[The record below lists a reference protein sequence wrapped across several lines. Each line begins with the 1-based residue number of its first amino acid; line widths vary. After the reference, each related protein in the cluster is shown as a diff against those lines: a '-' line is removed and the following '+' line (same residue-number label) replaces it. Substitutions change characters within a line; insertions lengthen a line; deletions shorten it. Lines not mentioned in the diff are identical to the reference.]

1 MLKFRFS
8 KISIIIFLE
17 NPLDTK
23 YVSISVFSLKML
35 PKKIMFKINIIVF
48 RFNSGCY
55 DLSLNMIFIIFI
67 VFFLYCLII
76 LFRVLQGRTTTFV
89 VNNIKIDFLRLLK
102 ITISVRCKLYELK
115 VIKIRHQIV
124 FVLFVL
130 LFFVF
135 CFFWNICI
143 CQNWF

>member
-1 MLKFRFS
+1 MCFNIGF
-8 KISIIIFLE
+8 F
-17 NPLDTK
+17 
-23 YVSISVFSLKML
+23 LKML

-48 RFNSGCY
+48 RFNNGCY
-55 DLSLNMIFIIFI
+55 DLSLNMIFIIFKA
-67 VFFLYCLII
+67 FFLYCLII

-102 ITISVRCKLYELK
+102 ITISVRCKLFELK

-135 CFFWNICI
+135 WFFWNI
-143 CQNWF
+143 

>member
-1 MLKFRFS
+1 MCFNIDF
-8 KISIIIFLE
+8 F
-17 NPLDTK
+17 
-23 YVSISVFSLKML
+23 LKML
-35 PKKIMFKINIIVF
+35 PKKIMFKINIVF

-55 DLSLNMIFIIFI
+55 DLSLNMIFIIFKA
-67 VFFLYCLII
+67 FFLYCLII

-89 VNNIKIDFLRLLK
+89 VNNIKIDFFRLLK
-102 ITISVRCKLYELK
+102 ITISVRCKLFELK

-135 CFFWNICI
+135 CFFGISELSKLVLI
-143 CQNWF
+143 P